1 MAAFSQKGGG
11 LCCFNFTKS
20 TLLMTICQ
28 KKKKLTKSLHFPS
41 KKLINEKM
49 KACQRCTFIQIN
61 EKKASLI
68 IFRQG
73 HYIGIIDVLYKG
85 VMCHLKQG

>member
-28 KKKKLTKSLHFPS
+28 KKKLTKSLHFPS